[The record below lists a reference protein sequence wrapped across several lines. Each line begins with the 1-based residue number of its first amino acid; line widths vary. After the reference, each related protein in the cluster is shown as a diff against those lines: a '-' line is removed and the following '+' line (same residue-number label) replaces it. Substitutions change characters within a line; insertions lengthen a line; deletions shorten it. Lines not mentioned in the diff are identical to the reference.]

1 MNFETRRDVSQ
12 EEYIEM
18 IRLKTSVLL
27 GFAMELGGIV
37 AGADETTTQLLYN
50 VGVNMGLGFQLKDD
64 LLDVYGDPEKF
75 GKQVGGDI
83 IANKKTFMLI
93 EALLLAEGDTK
104 HQLDYWLSLPQGT
117 YDTAT
122 KVAAVTEIYS
132 KLGIDKIAEAKAEE
146 YFAKGFEALAS
157 LSVSIERKKPLLDF
171 AAFLV
176 GRES

>member
-1 MNFETRRDVSQ
+1 
-12 EEYIEM
+12 
-18 IRLKTSVLL
+18 
-27 GFAMELGGIV
+27 MELGGII
-37 AGADETTTQLLYN
+37 AGADDVTTQALYDA
-50 VGVNMGLGFQLKDD
+50 GVSMGLGFQLKDD

-93 EALLLAEGDTK
+93 EAMLLAEGETK
-104 HQLDYWLSLPQGT
+104 DLLNYWLSQEQGT

-132 KLGIDKIAEAKAEE
+132 QLGIDKIAEAKANA
-146 YFAKGFEALAS
+146 YFAHGFEVLQNLPVAEA
-157 LSVSIERKKPLLDF
+157 RKKPLLDF
-171 AAFLV
+171 AEFLV